1 MRFLLSRP
9 RPTPVPRSP
18 GRTGRSALWDSEVGT
33 DRIEQCSLFLD
44 VFRLI
49 IQKLVVFLVTHSPV
63 SRSLATLRRPGAHL
77 TRAHLT
83 RARLDGA
90 VLDGA
95 VLAGADLT
103 GVRWPVRVQV
113 PDGWMVDS
121 DSGWLKRA
129 GQLSEVMTHYL

>member
-1 MRFLLSRP
+1 M
-9 RPTPVPRSP
+9 
-18 GRTGRSALWDSEVGT
+18 
-33 DRIEQCSLFLD
+33 
-44 VFRLI
+44 I

-63 SRSLATLRRPGAHL
+63 SRSLATLRRPGAHLTRAHLTRAHLTRAHLTRAHL

>member
-1 MRFLLSRP
+1 M
-9 RPTPVPRSP
+9 
-18 GRTGRSALWDSEVGT
+18 
-33 DRIEQCSLFLD
+33 
-44 VFRLI
+44 I